1 MAETTITR
9 SDKSEI
15 FEYDFAGFPVLA
27 RKDRMSHYVNRTA
40 SEHWHD
46 DFEFILALS
55 GGIDAWVNGKRLR
68 VGEGQGIFVN
78 SKQLHSYNCPTS
90 DCTYICVLVHPSLL
104 SASRQLSDKF
114 VIPVSEIDGVPY
126 VLLDGEVGWQ
136 QSVMDMLRQ
145 VYQSRE
151 QETAPLRIQSLI
163 YRVWLTLY
171 EEVFS
176 KQEHRAAPKTDDRGL
191 STVKRMV
198 SYIQQNYR
206 ERVTLDEIAEA
217 GMVGRTTCRTLFRKF
232 LNDTPVN
239 YLIRYRLKMAA
250 ELLGGTDTS
259 VSEIASETGF
269 STTSYFIE
277 VFHHYYGKSPLEYR
291 RGA

>member
-46 DFEFILALS
+46 DFEFILVLS
-55 GGIDAWVNGKRLR
+55 GELDTWVNGKHLLIE
-68 VGEGQGIFVN
+68 EGQGIFVN
-78 SKQLHSYNCPTS
+78 SRQLHSYNASVS
-90 DCTYICVLVHPSLL
+90 DCTYIAVLFHPSLL

-114 VIPVSEIDGVPY
+114 VLPVVEIGGVPY
-126 VLLDGEVGWQ
+126 VLFDGEVGWQ
-136 QSVMDMLRQ
+136 QSVMDMLHQ
-145 VYQSRE
+145 VYRSRE

-171 EEVFS
+171 EQVFS
-176 KQEHRAAPKTDDRGL
+176 KQEHKPSVTDDRGL

-232 LNDTPVN
+232 LDDTPVN

-250 ELLGGTDTS
+250 ELLSGTDTS
-259 VSEIASETGF
+259 VSDIASETGF

-277 VFHHYYGKSPLEYR
+277 VFHSYYGKSPLEYR
-291 RGA
+291 RGV